1 LNALGA
7 FVTKY
12 SNSESKGNND
22 FEKRREAWGL
32 QCAWDKELRAIDL
45 RMVMALQSFLNRES
59 FAAFPSVMKL
69 MRLIECSETAARNSL
84 KQLAS
89 RRHIRVARRFRGREQ
104 QTNLYHALLHPGT
117 LERVD
122 AIRSERYTTPHSGF
136 DTTPHSGF
144 NTTPHSGNDT
154 LTSYLTSTEPPKEP
168 LSLTG
173 VGEANA
179 TSSAEE
185 NRKEAWQEE
194 LDARPYDSLDVE
206 VIQQILN
213 GSETTFAGLMNAAR
227 QPGALSDGGG
237 IEAPALRAALNDLSA
252 IRLVGAEKRGRH
264 VYYFMTRYGADLS
277 DWVDVLGL
285 SGAAA

>member
-12 SNSESKGNND
+12 NDADSKGNND

-45 RMVMALQSFLNRES
+45 RMVMALQSFLNRKT

-69 MRLIECSETAARNSL
+69 MRLIGCSETAARNSL
-84 KQLAS
+84 KKLAT
-89 RRHIRVARRFRGREQ
+89 RRHIRVASRFRGKEQ
-104 QTNLYHALLHPGT
+104 QSNLYHALLDSGT
-117 LERVD
+117 VERVG

-136 DTTPHSGF
+136 DTTPLSRNDINPSSGF
-144 NTTPHSGNDT
+144 DT
-154 LTSYLTSTEPPKEP
+154 RTSYLTSTEPPKEP
-168 LSLTG
+168 LALTG
-173 VGEANA
+173 VGCANA
-179 TSSAEE
+179 PASGSKESK
-185 NRKEAWQEE
+185 REAWQGEFV
-194 LDARPYDSLDVE
+194 ARPYDTLDVE

-252 IRLVGAEKRGRH
+252 LRLVGAEKRGRH
-264 VYYFMTRYGADLS
+264 VYYFMTGYGADLS
-277 DWVDVLGL
+277 DWADALG
-285 SGAAA
+285 